1 MPSAGQPGKATQ
13 QVLNSLHA
21 VYPARPDSSD
31 AHSERSGM
39 MRQSTVCVCVFVC
52 IRTVLKSIRTAWKSW
67 SCEKSTVYMAWHD
80 AVGH

>member
-39 MRQSTVCVCVFVC
+39 MRQSTVCVCVCVC
-52 IRTVLKSIRTAWKSW
+52 VYQDSSEVYQDSLEVL
-67 SCEKSTVYMAWHD
+67 EL
-80 AVGH
+80 